1 MVKKLKELAEDKE
14 LANAVRSSAQQIW
27 QAGLGAFAKA
37 QEEGGRVFS
46 KLVKEGTQFQQRAED
61 KVADVSD
68 SVGKLADGVGKHA
81 SGSWDKLEQV
91 FEERVARA
99 LATIGVPTQH
109 DIVALHAK
117 LDALSAQV
125 AALSQPAAK
134 AVLTPAQPVAARA
147 AKAAPKATAKP
158 TTKPTAKATTKPT
171 AKPTTKATAPKAAA
185 KPAGKA
191 AAAKA
196 PARPAATGA
205 AKPASKSA
213 ARPAAKK
220 KAPAL

>member
-185 KPAGKA
+185 T
-191 AAAKA
+191 KA
-196 PARPAATGA
+196 PARPAATAA